1 MSLQEQE
8 QFNELSVK
16 FNQRMNEMDYEN
28 GMMWMNGPIICI
40 KNAKIF
46 FTRAAN
52 NGCEKSKLKLEYM
65 SYKSGQDKSMDVNWL
80 RKVADQGDSQA
91 QSDIGV
97 MYENGKGGL
106 PQSHALALEWYCK
119 AADQGDAKAQF
130 KLGSMYA
137 QGKGVPQSDA
147 LAVEWYSKAAVEEYA
162 PAQCSLGQM
171 FSQSVGRPKY
181 DDIAV
186 RLFRKAAACPRENL
200 RLR

>member
-65 SYKSGQDKSMDVNWL
+65 LYKSGQDKSMDVNWL
-80 RKVADQGDSQA
+80 RKAADQGDAQA

-97 MYENGKGGL
+97 MYKDGKGGL
-106 PQSHALALEWYCK
+106 PQSDVIATQLYRK
-119 AADQGDAKAQF
+119 AADQGFAHAQVN
-130 KLGSMYA
+130 LGFMYRE
-137 QGKGVPQSDA
+137 GKGGLPQSDD
-147 LAVEWYSKAAVEEYA
+147 LAVEWYHKAADQKHEK
-162 PAQCSLGQM
+162 AQRALRNM
-171 FSQSVGRPKY
+171 KNDDDYDSQ
-181 DDIAV
+181 
-186 RLFRKAAACPRENL
+186 
-200 RLR
+200 